1 MSDQSSPALLDV
13 TALGVNVQHIVAHL
27 CTSDCHAY
35 GSVLQWC
42 ETRGDCCYA
51 VVCPSCRTQFLIEEE
66 DLAELERW
74 TEANGHALVCGVTL

>member
-1 MSDQSSPALLDV
+1 MNDLSHHATIDV
-13 TALGVNVQHIVAHL
+13 AALGPNVQLVVAHL
-27 CTSDCHAY
+27 CTSDCHAF

-51 VVCPSCRTQFLIEEE
+51 VICPSCQTQFLIEED

-74 TEANGHALVCGVTL
+74 TEANGHALVCGVQL

>member
-1 MSDQSSPALLDV
+1 MSNQSSSALIDV
-13 TALGVNVQHIVAHL
+13 TTLGANVQQVVAHL

-51 VVCPSCRTQFLIEEE
+51 VVCPTCRKQFLIEEE

-74 TEANGHALVCGVTL
+74 TEANGHALVCGVQL